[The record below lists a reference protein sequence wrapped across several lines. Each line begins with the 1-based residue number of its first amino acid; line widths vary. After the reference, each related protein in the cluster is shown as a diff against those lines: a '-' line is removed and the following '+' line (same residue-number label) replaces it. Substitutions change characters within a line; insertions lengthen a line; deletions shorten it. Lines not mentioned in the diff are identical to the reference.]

1 MLVFILPNF
10 SGGGAERVTL
20 NLLAGLYN
28 ANYSVEI
35 IVFNKKGPLLSMVP
49 HNVIVHNLDVM
60 SLRQSIIPLIK
71 KIRQL
76 HPKVIFS
83 TFGYVNVA
91 LLAINWLLP
100 KKTKIW
106 IREANM
112 PSASLPNNPMPRVM
126 FVLYWSLYRKTDKL
140 FCTSVKMKNEFILNF
155 SVPESIV
162 ELLPNSVDVDLVRAL
177 SAPESRLDLNGICY
191 VASGRLTFQKGFDR
205 LIKWIAKLENKKST
219 LVILGEGSLKD
230 ELISE
235 VELLG
240 IHDRVQFLGFCNNP
254 WQWYSGADVFLL
266 PSRWEG
272 MPNVVLESLACGT
285 PVIAMSDSGGIE
297 EIKRESK
304 PGSVT
309 VVESGEQFIKA
320 MNLVLLKKEKRE
332 CNSLLPNI
340 YHLNYGLK
348 RILKLLKEIE

>member
-1 MLVFILPNF
+1 M
-10 SGGGAERVTL
+10 
-20 NLLAGLYN
+20 
-28 ANYSVEI
+28 
-35 IVFNKKGPLLSMVP
+35 
-49 HNVIVHNLDVM
+49 
-60 SLRQSIIPLIK
+60 
-71 KIRQL
+71 
-76 HPKVIFS
+76 
-83 TFGYVNVA
+83 
-91 LLAINWLLP
+91 
-100 KKTKIW
+100 
-106 IREANM
+106 
-112 PSASLPNNPMPRVM
+112 
-126 FVLYWSLYRKTDKL
+126 
-140 FCTSVKMKNEFILNF
+140 
-155 SVPESIV
+155 
-162 ELLPNSVDVDLVRAL
+162 
-177 SAPESRLDLNGICY
+177 
-191 VASGRLTFQKGFDR
+191 
-205 LIKWIAKLENKKST
+205 ENKKST